1 MSTLVCS
8 LTGRRYSVGKGRVN
22 KALNFLLTT
31 NIDRLAST
39 SQNNKLYSCPAGM
52 PRCTTKLSTN
62 AIAMELGRF
71 FARPKETGASSYL
84 SDMLQAP
91 NADLHLRT
99 EGADIRVVL
108 EYVVVNKSVCRTY
121 FKAIYGVSNHKL
133 KRVRSLVLHGHH
145 SETTHDPRLK
155 YKSFPRILY
164 L

>member
-1 MSTLVCS
+1 
-8 LTGRRYSVGKGRVN
+8 
-22 KALNFLLTT
+22 
-31 NIDRLAST
+31 
-39 SQNNKLYSCPAGM
+39 
-52 PRCTTKLSTN
+52 
-62 AIAMELGRF
+62 MELGRF

-155 YKSFPRILY
+155 YKSFPRILH